1 MPSTNCLCIAKRFQ
15 RNGLVD
21 MYLEESFIGGGVW
34 LVQLLGTGMDDGIYS
49 FTDYNNRGRL
59 NRASGFAYRWKVYE
73 STGNV
78 EQIDVDMDY

>member
-1 MPSTNCLCIAKRFQ
+1 M
-15 RNGLVD
+15 
-21 MYLEESFIGGGVW
+21 W